1 MHPLLQTSSALPFL
15 KIPQDSTHIDSM
27 VSREPVLQTLKKMD
41 LQEFNL
47 TEIMHGWLNS
57 AIDLG
62 IRVILAIAIFFIGR
76 LVIKGCLKLLSRTLL
91 RRKTDSGVNGFL
103 RSVIYAL
110 LVLSLIGIIINILG
124 IKAVSFAA
132 LLASAGVAVGMALSG
147 QLQNFAGGA
156 ILLFTQPF
164 KIGNFI
170 QSQNVEGTVG
180 RIGMFHTTIFT
191 VDNKKIYIPNSILT
205 TDVVINF
212 SEQNLRRCSWK
223 FSIEY
228 DEDIKRVRKILLQL
242 LEQEQRAL
250 KQPEPIVV
258 VNEFAESA
266 IVIMVRAWVKN
277 ELYWDLFWDFNEKVH
292 EAFTQAGINFPY
304 PQLTLSQ
311 RGASQAAK
319 EQENKDNK

>member
-1 MHPLLQTSSALPFL
+1 
-15 KIPQDSTHIDSM
+15 
-27 VSREPVLQTLKKMD
+27 MD
-41 LQEFNL
+41 LQEVNFM
-47 TEIMHGWLNS
+47 EIMHGWLNS

-62 IRVILAIAIFFIGR
+62 IRVVLAIAIFFIGR

-91 RRKTDSGVNGFL
+91 RKKTDSGVNGFL

-258 VNEFAESA
+258 VSEFAESA

-292 EAFTQAGINFPY
+292 EAFGQAGINFPY

-311 RGASQAAK
+311 RDTLRVAK
-319 EQENKDNK
+319 GQENKDNK